1 MKVLIAYGSTTG
13 TTESI
18 SELIKHN
25 MSHDVNLVN
34 IREVKEEEVKEADT
48 VLLGSSTWG
57 YGELQDD
64 FSDYIDLIDS
74 ATYGGKN
81 VAVFGAGDADGF
93 ADVFCEAVNIISE
106 KLESVGAN
114 IITEP
119 LKVSGSPD
127 DNLESIK
134 TFAESI

>member
-18 SELIKHN
+18 SELIKQN
-25 MSHDVNLVN
+25 MNHDVQIIN
-34 IREVKEEEVKEADT
+34 IREVKEEEIKAADT

-74 ATYGGKN
+74 STYGGKN

-106 KLESVGAN
+106 KLESAGAN
-114 IITEP
+114 IVSDP
-119 LKVSGSPD
+119 LKVSGSPE

-134 TFAESI
+134 TFAAGI